1 MWLTGSGEQEVGAT
15 ACQQPDGSWQ
25 ITDIEP
31 RTPPSAETPAG
42 SKPHGDES

>member
-1 MWLTGSGEQEVGAT
+1 MWLTGSGEQEVDAT

-31 RTPPSAETPAG
+31 QTPPSAKTPADF
-42 SKPHGDES
+42 KPRGDKS